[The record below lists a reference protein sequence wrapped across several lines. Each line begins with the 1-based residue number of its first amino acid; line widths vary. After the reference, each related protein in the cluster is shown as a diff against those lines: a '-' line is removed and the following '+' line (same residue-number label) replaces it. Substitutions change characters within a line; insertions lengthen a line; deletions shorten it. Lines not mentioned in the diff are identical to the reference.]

1 MENISVEKAREIRKQ
16 ALKEMEEQRY
26 HDVFLDLKKDTE
38 EKIVDWASR
47 GNSYCFTKELKNDIS
62 FITIK
67 DPYKLKQYLQDEMQV
82 TFGDTL
88 GYKVDYIPAYNT
100 MRISWEEGEKDD

>member
-1 MENISVEKAREIRKQ
+1 MENISVEKARELQKQ

-47 GNSYCFTKELKNDIS
+47 GNSYCFTKELKNDLS
-62 FITIK
+62 FITM
-67 DPYKLKQYLQDEMQV
+67 QDKMQV

-88 GYKVDYIPAYNT
+88 GYKIDYIPAYNT
-100 MRISWEEGEKDD
+100 MRISWEEGEKDDKATNAQYTNK